1 MSQAILFSALVLVI
15 FAGDQG
21 IPSQANKV
29 QTEMP
34 DVASGK
40 QTYREYCASCH
51 GEDGKGMGPAASA
64 LKTPPSDLT
73 TLAKRHAGKFPEE
86 YVSEILRL
94 GLPIRAHGSSDM
106 PVWGPIFGARDK
118 FNEVAVRRRI
128 KNLCAYLASLQEKES

>member
-1 MSQAILFSALVLVI
+1 MNHTILYSGLLLLV
-15 FAGDQG
+15 FAASGQG
-21 IPSQANKV
+21 MPTANKV

-40 QTYREYCASCH
+40 QSYREYCASCH

-73 TLAKRHAGKFPEE
+73 TLAMRHAGNFPVE
-86 YVSEILRL
+86 YVTEILRL
-94 GLPIRAHGSSDM
+94 GKSIQAHGSSEM
-106 PVWGPIFGARDK
+106 PVWGPVFGARDK
-118 FNEVAVRRRI
+118 FSEVAVRQRI